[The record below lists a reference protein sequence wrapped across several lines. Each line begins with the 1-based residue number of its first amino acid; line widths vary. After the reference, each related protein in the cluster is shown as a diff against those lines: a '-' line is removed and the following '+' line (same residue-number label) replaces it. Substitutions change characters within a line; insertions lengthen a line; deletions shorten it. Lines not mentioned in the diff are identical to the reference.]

1 MTADE
6 IVANVLKYRS
16 YYGDKGGMTFSGGEP
31 LMQIEFVT
39 EVFKKLKQYSIHTC
53 VDTSGFS
60 FDPNDEESVKK
71 HTELIRYTDLV
82 LLDIKHIDSDQHRVI
97 TGQGNE
103 RTLAFAK
110 FLSDNGIK
118 TWIRYVLVPSL
129 SDDDEALHKLADFIS
144 TLKTVEKVEV
154 LPYHSMGKVKYDNLG
169 IDYPLKDEVPPTKE
183 RTANAKRILGVIK

>member
-118 TWIRYVLVPSL
+118 TWIRHVLVPSL